1 MARLESARRG
11 GYYPVAPEAIAFL
24 AERVRSP
31 DPPAPFTMLD
41 PCAGRGE
48 AIKQWSEILGCLPEH
63 VYAIELEED
72 RSAAVRGLLP
82 SATVLGPCSTF
93 GCRVPEGSFPF
104 IWCNPPFDDAIG
116 GGARVE
122 LQFLDRA
129 TRWLMPGGVMCLLCP
144 EHVMK
149 RKDVQ
154 DYVKCR
160 YEDVTVVKLPEHVR
174 PFGEVATFMVRRK
187 RWVDPEKTLWI
198 DVLCKHDRLYTIPES
213 TPPYVFEQSA
223 FTPKQL
229 RDAVEQSPLMKML
242 REPPVRTIP
251 RPPLELGHGHIALL
265 LASGLI
271 NGIVCPDDEP
281 PHVVRGVSR
290 KEEYLKEIEV
300 KEDGSGHTEIYAERM
315 EIIVRTVDVT
325 GRIKTFGSN
334 QKKGS
339 ATAG

>member
-1 MARLESARRG
+1 MRLEAQRRG
-11 GYYPVAPEAIAFL
+11 GYYPVAPDAIKFL
-24 AERVRSP
+24 AERVRPP

-48 AIKQWSEILGCLPEH
+48 AIKQWSETLGCDPER

-72 RSAAVRGLLP
+72 RSAAIRGLLP
-82 SATVLGPCSTF
+82 SAKVLGPCSTF
-93 GCRVPEGSFPF
+93 GCRVAGNSFPF
-104 IWCNPPFDDAIG
+104 IWCNPPFDDAMG

-129 TRWLMPGGVMCLLCP
+129 TRWIAPGGVMCFLCP

-149 RKDVQ
+149 RKDMQ
-154 DYVKCR
+154 DYIKVR
-160 YEDVTVVKLPEHVR
+160 YETVTVVKLPESVR
-174 PFGEVATFMVRRK
+174 PFGEVATFAVRRN
-187 RWVDPEKTLWI
+187 RFVDPAKVNWI
-198 DVLCKHDRLYTIPES
+198 DVLCRTDQTYTIPPS
-213 TPPYVFEQSA
+213 SPPHEFEQTA
-223 FTPKQL
+223 FTPRQL
-229 RDAVEQSPLMKML
+229 REAVDKSPLLKML
-242 REPPVRTIP
+242 REPPERTIP

-271 NGIVCPDDEP
+271 NGIVCPENEP

-290 KEEYLKEIEV
+290 KEEYLKEIDV

-325 GRIKTFGSN
+325 GTIKTFGSA
-334 QKKGS
+334 KKQES
-339 ATAG
+339 TVAG